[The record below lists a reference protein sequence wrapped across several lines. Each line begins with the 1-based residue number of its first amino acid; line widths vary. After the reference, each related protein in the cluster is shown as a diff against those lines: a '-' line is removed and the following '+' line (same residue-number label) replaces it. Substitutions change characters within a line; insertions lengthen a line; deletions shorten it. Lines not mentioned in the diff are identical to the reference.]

1 MRLGVSAVLDAIS
14 DDASLELF
22 KLVAATNGT
31 SEIIRSNMKIT
42 RKQYYTR
49 LFRLVHSGLI
59 ARRDSKY
66 FLTALGK
73 VTFDAQITIEN
84 ALSNSKIRP
93 SDSLEVGQEI
103 HSQEKNHLTETPK
116 SHEEI
121 KDVLIE

>member
-49 LFRLVHSGLI
+49 LFRLVHRGLI

-66 FLTALGK
+66 FLTAVGK
-73 VTFDAQITIEN
+73 VTFDAQISIEN
-84 ALSNSKIRP
+84 ALSNSKKP
-93 SDSLEVGQEI
+93 SDSFEVAQDFP
-103 HSQEKNHLTETPK
+103 SQEKNQLIDIPK
-116 SHEEI
+116 SDAEI